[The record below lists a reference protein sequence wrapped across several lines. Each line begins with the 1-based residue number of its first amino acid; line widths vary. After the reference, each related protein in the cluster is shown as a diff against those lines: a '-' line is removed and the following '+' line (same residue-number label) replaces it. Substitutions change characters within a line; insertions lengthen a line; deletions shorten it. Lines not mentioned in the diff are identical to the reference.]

1 MTDRNLTTPNVP
13 PTGRADF
20 EPAPSV
26 KPDSKLTARGKR
38 GGKAAKQ
45 TLILTGLGVDVP
57 PALDLTTHENRLALL
72 RAIVEAVVAGKC
84 SGLTAQ
90 VLLSAVREAR
100 AERQDELERLT
111 QLQAQEIARLR
122 TSA

>member
-1 MTDRNLTTPNVP
+1 MDPQA
-13 PTGRADF
+13 TGRDDF
-20 EPAPSV
+20 ERAPIA
-26 KPDSKLTARGKR
+26 PQDSKRVPKRQR

-45 TLILTGLGVDVP
+45 QLILTGLGVDAP
-57 PALDLTTHENRLALL
+57 PALDLTSSENRLALL
-72 RAIVEAVVAGKC
+72 RAVVEAVVAGKC

>member
-1 MTDRNLTTPNVP
+1 MAQNDPETD
-13 PTGRADF
+13 RADF
-20 EPAPSV
+20 ESAPASPT
-26 KPDSKLTARGKR
+26 DSKRVPKRAR

-45 TLILTGLGVDVP
+45 QLILTGLGVDAP
-57 PALDLTTHENRLALL
+57 AALDLTSSENRLALL
-72 RAIVEAVVAGKC
+72 RAVVEAVVAGKC

-111 QLQAQEIARLR
+111 QAQAREIERLR
-122 TSA
+122 GGVA